1 MGEET
6 QLGASIEDL
15 TANLNTDDSDA
26 EVREDFL
33 LDENTSAPEDSIS
46 RWVNPREVGRWTDV
60 SRVIDNQQ
68 VHIYTAVVNPS
79 DVEAVK
85 ERLDE
90 GNCDVREVYEG
101 VRDGNRRIEFEEA
114 HCPF

>member
-6 QLGASIEDL
+6 QLGASIEEL
-15 TANLNTDDSDA
+15 TGNLNTDDDESDA
-26 EVREDFL
+26 EVRQD
-33 LDENTSAPEDSIS
+33 TSAPEDNIS

-60 SRVIDNQQ
+60 QRVENMSQ

>member
-6 QLGASIEDL
+6 QLGASIEEL
-15 TANLNTDDSDA
+15 TGNLNTDDSDA
-26 EVREDFL
+26 EVRQD
-33 LDENTSAPEDSIS
+33 TSVPEDNIS

-101 VRDGNRRIEFEEA
+101 VLDGNRRIEFEEA